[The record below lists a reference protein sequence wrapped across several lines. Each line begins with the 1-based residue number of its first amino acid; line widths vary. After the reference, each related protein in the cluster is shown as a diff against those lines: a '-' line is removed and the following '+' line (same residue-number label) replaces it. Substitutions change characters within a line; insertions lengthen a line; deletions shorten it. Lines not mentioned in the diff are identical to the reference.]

1 MATWS
6 SRGCVS
12 VMVII
17 FVYLENIKKP
27 ATNPLGLMA
36 GLKLVFCA
44 TSSLHADSPSPDRL
58 SLGERAVIIIVAILA
73 ATHAGKRIN
82 ARGEL
87 VKKDLSRGSS
97 RINADL
103 RLSAKIRVKISAIA
117 ATRRSLS
124 THHPSFSKGL
134 GR

>member
-1 MATWS
+1 GWSGSRGTMATWS

-44 TSSLHADSPSPDRL
+44 TASLHADSPSPDRL

-73 ATHAGKRIN
+73 ATHAGQEDKCPRRTRQERFEPRIF
-82 ARGEL
+82 
-87 VKKDLSRGSS
+87 
-97 RINADL
+97 AD
-103 RLSAKIRVKISAIA
+103 
-117 ATRRSLS
+117 
-124 THHPSFSKGL
+124 
-134 GR
+134 